1 MKTKEKIVYEALT
14 LFSMQGY
21 NAVSVRDISRAVG
34 IKESS
39 LYNHFK
45 NKQDIFDGVVEVCY
59 EKATTFY
66 EAMQIPYTIGDSKI
80 DMYQGIS
87 NELLMQI
94 TFKIFEYYF
103 CDEYAVKFRRM
114 LIIEQFNNKRIQE
127 LYRKLYMEDVI
138 HFQSSIFKY
147 LISKGEFRS
156 VDPEYIAIAFYSP
169 IFLMLN
175 QYDEFDEEVKQ
186 KLKRHVLEFKEAFKP
201 E

>member
-1 MKTKEKIVYEALT
+1 MKTKEKIVYEALN

-45 NKQDIFDGVVEVCY
+45 NKQDIFDEVVEVCY
-59 EKATTFY
+59 KKATTFY
-66 EAMQIPYTIGDSKI
+66 EAMQIPYTIEDSKI

-87 NELLMQI
+87 DELLIQI
-94 TFKIFEYYF
+94 TFKVFEYYF

-127 LYRKLYMEDVI
+127 LYRELYMEDVI

-147 LISKGEFRS
+147 LISKGAFRNA
-156 VDPEYIAIAFYSP
+156 DPEYIATAFYSP

-175 QYDEFDEEVKQ
+175 QYDEFNDEVKQ
-186 KLKRHVLEFKEAFKP
+186 KLKRHVLEFKEAFKS